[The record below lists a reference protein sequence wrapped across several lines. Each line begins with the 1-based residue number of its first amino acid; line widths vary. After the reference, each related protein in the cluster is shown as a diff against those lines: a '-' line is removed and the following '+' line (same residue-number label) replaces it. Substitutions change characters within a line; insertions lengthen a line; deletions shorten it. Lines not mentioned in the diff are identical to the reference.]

1 MVGDMAAGTDELP
14 HRGSTLQVRPA
25 AITDPAADKRQPTAD
40 AGGQLELG
48 PYGPGCVAHRLQ
60 PLILIDA
67 PFSP

>member
-40 AGGQLELG
+40 AGGQLGSGRTALAAS
-48 PYGPGCVAHRLQ
+48 PTSVRL
-60 PLILIDA
+60 
-67 PFSP
+67 SS